1 MTGTATGVKGAELQE
16 AGRSEPRSWRAPQR
30 DPAPRRVAPAAPAH
44 SNPRR
49 RPEAP
54 GLQEEEGPEGE
65 AGSLLVLPG
74 QAGGRKLS
82 SKFIIM
88 SVISVK
94 MIGDRGGGATEPQDN
109 KGSFPSK
116 GASSAKRTPSPPNP
130 PTCQALYEV
139 LAQLQGAELAAGAGQ
154 GAGTLSSDQKRR
166 PWVPSHLL
174 SLGFPGGELCTLS

>member
-1 MTGTATGVKGAELQE
+1 MSGAVTGTATGVKGAQLQE
-16 AGRSEPRSWRAPQR
+16 ARRPKRRSLRAPQQ

-54 GLQEEEGPEGE
+54 GLQEEEGTEGE

-82 SKFIIM
+82 CKFIIM

-94 MIGDRGGGATEPQDN
+94 MIGSGEGVLRSPRTI
-109 KGSFPSK
+109 KGVFPPNGRILK
-116 GASSAKRTPSPPNP
+116 KRIPSPPNHP
-130 PTCQALYEV
+130 PPQPTDLS
-139 LAQLQGAELAAGAGQ
+139 GA
-154 GAGTLSSDQKRR
+154 
-166 PWVPSHLL
+166 V
-174 SLGFPGGELCTLS
+174 